1 MGLCVHHIA
10 PSKLFSISNPTYH
23 FRCTL
28 FEVAY
33 HRYIIGH
40 FVEWNGGMWWNG
52 TVERIISRYGGTANQ
67 EM

>member
-1 MGLCVHHIA
+1 MGLCVQHIA

-23 FRCTL
+23 FKHTL

-40 FVEWNGGMWWNG
+40 FVEWDGGMWWNG
-52 TVERIISRYGGTANQ
+52 TVEWNGGTNHI
-67 EM
+67 EIWGDG